1 MRFSRLFGKTLRQA
15 PADAESVSHQ
25 FLLRAGMIAQEAA
38 GIYSYLPLGWRVL
51 RKIENIIREEMDRVG
66 GQELML
72 PMLQPVE
79 FWRQSGRDVAFGKS
93 LFTLTDRKEHTLALG
108 PTHEEVMADLVHRY
122 VQSYRELPLLL
133 YQIQTKLRD
142 EPRPRGG
149 LLRVREFIM
158 KDLYSFAADES
169 DLDECYQKISQAYK
183 NIYARLSLPALMIEA
198 DSGAIGGKDSHEF
211 MIITEGGED
220 EVIYCSNCGYAANVQ
235 KAQFAKTDETANL
248 SQSPER
254 SALCHSDEEKL
265 PKNLLPLEEIATPGA
280 KTIEEVA
287 NFVGVPTSQTLK
299 AVFYY
304 ANGEFIFVIIRGDLE
319 VNETKL
325 TNALECSELRLAT
338 EGEVNEAGLVAGF
351 ASPIGIRGTK
361 SGGLGAQLPVHIVA
375 DDSITSG
382 FNFIVGANKL
392 GYHLGNANYPRDFH
406 VDLMADIALAR
417 PGDRCYRCRG
427 ELSSARGIEVGHVFK
442 LGTSISE
449 KFGAFFLDNDG
460 KSRPIIM
467 GSYGIGLGRLL
478 AAIVEQSHDGKG
490 IIWPLSVA
498 PYQVHL
504 CPLSSDKSEVLY
516 IAEKI
521 YQELQKEGIEVLF
534 DDRDDSPGIKFNDA
548 DLLGIPLRLTLS
560 PRTLQSKSIEIKWR
574 IEKEAQLLPLA
585 NLAAEVS
592 RLLDKKLA
600 QQSVP

>member
-1 MRFSRLFGKTLRQA
+1 MRFSKLFGKTLRQA
-15 PADAESVSHQ
+15 PAEAESISHQ
-25 FLLRAGMIAQEAA
+25 LLLRAGMIAQEAA

-51 RKIENIIREEMDRVG
+51 RKIENIIREEMDKAG

-72 PMLQPVE
+72 PVLQPFE
-79 FWRQSGRDVAFGKS
+79 LWQQSGRDVSFGKS

-108 PTHEEVMADLVHRY
+108 PTHEEVIADLVHRY

-158 KDLYSFAADES
+158 KDLYSFDADEAG
-169 DLDECYQKISQAYK
+169 LDESYQKMCQAYK
-183 NIYARLSLPALMIEA
+183 NIYARLGLPALMIEA

-211 MIITEGGED
+211 MVLTEDGED
-220 EVIYCSNCGYAANVQ
+220 EVIHCSSCGYAANAE
-235 KAQFAKTDETANL
+235 KAQFVKTDKTTVPSKA
-248 SQSPER
+248 
-254 SALCHSDEEKL
+254 
-265 PKNLLPLEEIATPGA
+265 KNLLPLEEIATPEA

-287 NFVGVPTSQTLK
+287 DFVGVPTSQTLK
-299 AVFYY
+299 SVFYS
-304 ANGEFIFVIIRGDLE
+304 ADGEFIFVIIRGDLE

-325 TNALECSELRLAT
+325 RNALKCSELRLAT

-351 ASPIGIRGTK
+351 ASSIGVKGIK
-361 SGGLGAQLPVHIVA
+361 VVA

-382 FNFIVGANKL
+382 SSFIVGANKP
-392 GYHLGNANYPRDFH
+392 GYHFRNANYPRDFQ
-406 VDLMADIALAR
+406 VDLIADIALAR
-417 PGDRCYRCRG
+417 SGDSCPRCQG
-427 ELSSARGIEVGHVFK
+427 KLSSARGIEVGHVFK
-442 LGTSISE
+442 LGTLISE

-467 GSYGIGLGRLL
+467 GCYGIGLGRLL

-490 IIWPLSVA
+490 IIWPLSLA
-498 PYQVHL
+498 PYQVYL
-504 CPLSSDKSEVLY
+504 CPIQLDKPA
-516 IAEKI
+516 IATTAEKI

-534 DDRDDSPGIKFNDA
+534 DDRDDSPGVKFNDA

-560 PRTLQSKSIEIKWR
+560 PRTLQSQSVEAKWR
-574 IEKEAQLLPLA
+574 AEKEAQLLPLD
-585 NLAAEVS
+585 NIAAQV
-592 RLLDKKLA
+592 KKLLNEDVKA
-600 QQSVP
+600 QS